1 MVMLLKGVAFCHA
14 SHIMHRDLKPANLLI
29 SRTGQLKIADFG
41 LARVFSDDRTR
52 LYSHEVA
59 TRWYAFYVVNI
70 IYLFICLWVCCHD
83 SSKLRASVFARL
95 GLWVKAV
102 AISNWLDFL
111 VFLVLFVPAL
121 CTDFYGATVSAR
133 TCLVCPAHIGIF
145 TCAP

>member
-1 MVMLLKGVAFCHA
+1 MTTE
-14 SHIMHRDLKPANLLI
+14 RDF
-29 SRTGQLKIADFG
+29 T
-41 LARVFSDDRTR
+41 
-52 LYSHEVA
+52 A
-59 TRWYAFYVVNI
+59 TKLPHDGTLFYVVNI

-133 TCLVCPAHIGIF
+133 TCLVCPAHIDVF
-145 TCAP
+145 TAVF